1 MKAGSIAGENAGSS
15 KSKSG
20 AVQHGGVSDTQL
32 RGEGV

>member
-20 AVQHGGVSDTQL
+20 RYNMAESRTHS
-32 RGEGV
+32 